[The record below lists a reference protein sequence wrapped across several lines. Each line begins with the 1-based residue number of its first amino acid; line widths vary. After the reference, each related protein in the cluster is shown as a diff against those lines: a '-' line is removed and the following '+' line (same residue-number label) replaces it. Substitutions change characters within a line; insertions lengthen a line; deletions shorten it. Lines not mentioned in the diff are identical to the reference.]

1 MIFGINYWNPCCK
14 QVRLEGPYSKSGSR
28 PLPSFPRNQDFSF
41 PVSSREDFGV
51 AVFVAPVLWLMPL
64 TQPPLRDPRDPIPNK
79 SCLNLRNTPTQQHS
93 TMASVLQS
101 LLLVGALLSSTA
113 SAQIPSSLVGTWST
127 KSGKVLTGPVSF
139 YSWNKSSRVGNDDL
153 RGFAVLI
160 WGCRGFIILS
170 MIVSS
175 SQVLR
180 EYRIRSL

>member
-1 MIFGINYWNPCCK
+1 MICGIYYWNLSANQC
-14 QVRLEGPYSKSGSR
+14 LEGPYRKSGSR
-28 PLPSFPRNQDFSF
+28 SLPSFPHKPGLQLPCSITRFRCGF
-41 PVSSREDFGV
+41 LRG
-51 AVFVAPVLWLMPL
+51 AVLWLMPL

-101 LLLVGALLSSTA
+101 LLLVAALLSSTA

-180 EYRIRSL
+180 GYRIRSL